1 MCTFAV
7 YFNLESWFFTRD
19 RNIVLW
25 KYDFKRY
32 QCWLIYLLIQL
43 PPTCASVNQLYKRI
57 SLIYQ
62 DRVRLYYTLLGWQR
76 VLTVISVIMK
86 KMKRFN
92 LGNARVL
99 SPNDIT
105 ALLGGEFLS
114 YTCSRE
120 GQSCAIQVDGGVN
133 TGTCKWYYAGE
144 TQMNLTCVLN

>member
-1 MCTFAV
+1 MLAYILAHTATPDLCLCKSTIQKNTP
-7 YFNLESWFFTRD
+7 NL
-19 RNIVLW
+19 
-25 KYDFKRY
+25 
-32 QCWLIYLLIQL
+32 
-43 PPTCASVNQLYKRI
+43 P
-57 SLIYQ
+57 

-133 TGTCKWYYAGE
+133 TGTCKWYYVSE
-144 TQMNLTCVLN
+144 NQMNLTCVLN